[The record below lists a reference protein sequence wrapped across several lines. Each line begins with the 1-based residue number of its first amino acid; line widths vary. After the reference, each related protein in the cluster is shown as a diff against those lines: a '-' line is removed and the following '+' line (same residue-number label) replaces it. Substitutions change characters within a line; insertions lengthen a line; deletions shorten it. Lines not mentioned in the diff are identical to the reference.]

1 MMHASDVRNM
11 VLSTALL
18 GAEDIGITLKDYEDL
33 IIENQKLK
41 KENKKLKK
49 ELEEYKLYEDDYIA

>member
-1 MMHASDVRNM
+1 MMYASDVRKR
-11 VLSTALL
+11 VLSTALA
-18 GAEDIGITLKDYEDL
+18 GAEDIGITLGDYEDL

-41 KENKKLKK
+41 KENRKLKK